1 VLRSTLLRPTLR
13 RPLATAVALVLGA
26 GLAAAPPTAADA
38 AAKQR
43 QVRGTV
49 VGASTLGSTIH
60 WGYDVNAKGVGYA
73 AWVDGS
79 STARRVLVAKR
90 SPKGTW
96 GKPRRLTG
104 TFSWTGKKGY
114 AGYPDVA
121 VDKRGRATVVWTQ
134 PAGKGVVVRVV
145 TSTGKGWSKPRTLSA
160 KKDHAGFPDVEVS
173 DKGHAVV
180 VWAGRFPLPPK
191 PTFTLLAAYRD
202 RSGTWSKA
210 ARLDSTTPGFTL
222 DARPE
227 SLAID
232 DRGVATVAW
241 DEISDGGDRI
251 QVGSRGP
258 TTGWTKQTLASGSNL
273 NAPEVATTGDG
284 RLVAAWRD
292 FDGTLVRRRGVDG
305 TWDATQ
311 KVVTGPQGI
320 AHNLYGLGISDG
332 GRVALLG
339 QEVVLSGN
347 KVRPYLAVQDGPGQ
361 AWVREY
367 VDKAYPQRFF
377 PVFRPDLE
385 INHRGAVT
393 VTWEEQPRSGSA
405 WPRTFLRTRT
415 AGGTWKPVTRIGRG
429 VSDPVLAVDGKGR
442 FSMVFGDG
450 GGTPACCVALRAA
463 RVP

>member
-1 VLRSTLLRPTLR
+1 MLRLTLR
-13 RPLATAVALVLGA
+13 RPFATAVALVLGA
-26 GLAAAPPTAADA
+26 GLAAAPPAAADP

-43 QVRGTV
+43 QVRGAV
-49 VGASTLGSTIH
+49 VATSTLGATIH

-73 AWVDGS
+73 AWVDGN
-79 STARRVLVAKR
+79 STKRRVLVAKR

-121 VDKRGRATVVWTQ
+121 VDKRGRATVAWTQ
-134 PAGKGVVVRVV
+134 PAGKGVVLRVS
-145 TSTGKGWSKPRTLSA
+145 TSKGKAWSKPKTLSSR
-160 KKDHAGFPDVEVS
+160 KDYAGFPDIEVS
-173 DKGHAVV
+173 DRGHAVV
-180 VWAGRFPLPPK
+180 VWAGRFSTPL
-191 PTFTLLAAYRD
+191 TSDFTLLAAYRG
-202 RSGTWSKA
+202 RSGKWSGTT
-210 ARLDSTTPGFTL
+210 RLDSMTPGFTL

-241 DEISDGGDRI
+241 DEISGGGDRI

-258 TTGWTKQTLASGSNL
+258 TTGWTQETLASGTNL
-273 NAPEVATTGDG
+273 NAPAVATTGDG

-305 TWDATQ
+305 SWDPTQ
-311 KVVTGPQGI
+311 KVVTGPEGI

-361 AWVREY
+361 SWSREY
-367 VDKAYPQRFF
+367 VDKAYPQRFLPLF
-377 PVFRPDLE
+377 QPDLE
-385 INHRGAVT
+385 ISRKGAVA
-393 VTWEEQPRSGSA
+393 VTWEEQPKSSSA
-405 WPRTFLRTRT
+405 WPRTFVRTRT

-450 GGTPACCVALRAA
+450 GGTPGCCVALRAA